1 MNAPIKVV
9 DEQANV
15 GEGPLWDHQSGLLY
29 WGDIRSGRLF
39 RYNPSTNINETIYK
53 GLFVGGFS
61 KNKFGGLAL
70 GTWNGVLL
78 WESDTKKRWI
88 HQGPYKGEKLQFNDC
103 IAAPDGS
110 FLAGTFYPATIH
122 GFEKK
127 GKLYRFFPDG
137 NIEIISED
145 HGCSN
150 GMGFS
155 PDLDFFYH
163 SDPSKKSIVRHSYD
177 SISHKI
183 GDSSE
188 WYIHEGEGAPD
199 GITVDAQGNVWAAL
213 WGGSGL
219 VKISPEAK
227 VLDHINI
234 PAYQTSSCM
243 FGGSSLNDIYV
254 TSAATPDNLSN
265 VKEGTYLGGSLFK
278 IESDVTGKPEFE
290 TSFDF

>member
-1 MNAPIKVV
+1 MYTSQKVV

-15 GEGPLWDHQSGLLY
+15 GEGPLWDPDSGLLY

-39 RYNPSTNINETIYK
+39 QYNPSTNINKTIYQ
-53 GLFVGGFS
+53 GLYVGGFS
-61 KNKFGGLAL
+61 KNKFGGLTL

-88 HQGPYKGEKLQFNDC
+88 HQGPYKGDKLQFNDC

-110 FLAGTFYPATIH
+110 FLAGTFYPPSIH
-122 GFEKK
+122 GFKKK

-137 NIEIISED
+137 NIEIVSEG

-155 PDLDFFYH
+155 PKLDFFYH

-183 GDSSE
+183 GDSFD
-188 WYIHEGEGAPD
+188 WYTHEGDGAPD

-227 VLDHINI
+227 VLDSITI

-243 FGGSSLNDIYV
+243 FGGASLNDIYV

-265 VKEGTYLGGSLFK
+265 VQEGTYLGGSLFK
-278 IESDVTGKPEFE
+278 VESDITGKAEFE
-290 TSFDF
+290 TRFDF